1 MATEVI
7 MPALSP
13 AQETGILI
21 EWFKEEGDLIEKGEP
36 LMEVETDKANV
47 EVEATTTGIL
57 ANITVNLGDEIPV
70 GKVIALILADGES
83 APESKK
89 EYSSSETKVSEED
102 TAQLQTTIS
111 NPLDPSA
118 NLPTNKIVASPK
130 VRQYAKKEGI
140 DLSFIK
146 GSGPN
151 GVILM
156 EDVLVN
162 QSSTE
167 KEENDIP
174 TSKGWRL
181 MADRLTES
189 WSSAPHFNLVRH
201 LDVSNLVTYKKQV
214 QEKNSN
220 RLTYTDLLI
229 KLVSITLKEHPRI
242 NASWIDNKIVKN
254 SEINVG
260 LAVDFDGGLIVPVIH
275 KTDEL
280 SLGEITNR
288 RKDLITRTQAG
299 KLRSGDLDR
308 GTFTISNLGMFDVD
322 SFNAIINPPQAA
334 ILAVGR
340 IVDKVVPVDGLPAVR
355 PILTLNLS
363 FDHRVVDGVRG
374 AEFLKTLS
382 NLIENP
388 LQSG

>member
-83 APESKK
+83 VPESKK

-167 KEENDIP
+167 TEENDIP

-340 IVDKVVPVDGLPAVR
+340 IVDKVVPVDGLPEVR

-374 AEFLKTLS
+374 AEFLQTLS

-388 LQSG
+388 LQFG

>member
-83 APESKK
+83 VPESKK

-102 TAQLQTTIS
+102 TAQLQNTIS
-111 NPLDPSA
+111 SPLDPSA

-167 KEENDIP
+167 TEENDIP

-229 KLVSITLKEHPRI
+229 KLVSIALKEHPRI

>member
-13 AQETGILI
+13 AQENGILI

-83 APESKK
+83 APESNK

-167 KEENDIP
+167 TEENDIP

-288 RKDLITRTQAG
+288 RKDLIARTQAG

-340 IVDKVVPVDGLPAVR
+340 IVDKVVPVDGLPEVR

-374 AEFLKTLS
+374 AEFLQTLS

-388 LQSG
+388 LQFG

>member
-13 AQETGILI
+13 AQKTGILI
-21 EWFKEEGDLIEKGEP
+21 EWFKEEGDLIEKGEL

-83 APESKK
+83 APESNK
-89 EYSSSETKVSEED
+89 EYSSTELKVSEED

-140 DLSFIK
+140 DLSLIK

-167 KEENDIP
+167 TEENDIP

-201 LDVSNLVTYKKQV
+201 LDVSNLVTYKKQF

-242 NASWIDNKIVKN
+242 NASWIDNNIVKN

-288 RKDLITRTQAG
+288 RKDLITRIQAG
-299 KLRSGDLDR
+299 KLLSGDLDS

-322 SFNAIINPPQAA
+322 SFNAIINPPQSA

-340 IVDKVVPVDGLPAVR
+340 IVDKVVPIDGLPAVR

>member
-162 QSSTE
+162 QSSTDA
-167 KEENDIP
+167 EENDIP

-374 AEFLKTLS
+374 AEFLQTLS
-382 NLIENP
+382 NLIQNP
-388 LQSG
+388 LQFG

>member
-1 MATEVI
+1 LATEVI

-83 APESKK
+83 VPESKK

-167 KEENDIP
+167 TEENDIP

-374 AEFLKTLS
+374 AKFLKTLS

>member
-83 APESKK
+83 VPESKK

-118 NLPTNKIVASPK
+118 KLPTNKIVASPK

-167 KEENDIP
+167 TEENDIP

-374 AEFLKTLS
+374 AKFLKTLS

>member
-83 APESKK
+83 VPESKK

-111 NPLDPSA
+111 NPLDRSA

-167 KEENDIP
+167 TEENDIP

>member
-83 APESKK
+83 APGSNK

-151 GVILM
+151 SVILM

-167 KEENDIP
+167 TEENDIP

-340 IVDKVVPVDGLPAVR
+340 IVDKVVPVDGLPDVR

-374 AEFLKTLS
+374 AEFLQTLS

>member
-1 MATEVI
+1 

-83 APESKK
+83 VPESKK

-111 NPLDPSA
+111 NSLDPSA

-167 KEENDIP
+167 TEENDIP

>member
-1 MATEVI
+1 

-83 APESKK
+83 VPESKK

-167 KEENDIP
+167 TEENDIP

>member
-167 KEENDIP
+167 TEENDIP

-260 LAVDFDGGLIVPVIH
+260 LAVDFNGGLIVPVIH

-374 AEFLKTLS
+374 AEFLQTLS
-382 NLIENP
+382 NLIQNP
-388 LQSG
+388 LQFG

>member
-83 APESKK
+83 VPESKK

-167 KEENDIP
+167 TEENDIP

-214 QEKNSN
+214 HEKNSN

-288 RKDLITRTQAG
+288 RKDLITRTQGG

>member
-13 AQETGILI
+13 AQKTGILI

-83 APESKK
+83 VPESNK
-89 EYSSSETKVSEED
+89 EYSSTELKVSEED

-118 NLPTNKIVASPK
+118 DLPSKKIVASPK

-167 KEENDIP
+167 TEENDIP

-288 RKDLITRTQAG
+288 RKDLIARTQAG

-340 IVDKVVPVDGLPAVR
+340 IVDKVVPVDGLPEVR

-388 LQSG
+388 LQFG

>member
-83 APESKK
+83 APESNK

-111 NPLDPSA
+111 NPSDPSA

-167 KEENDIP
+167 TEGNDIP

-340 IVDKVVPVDGLPAVR
+340 IVDKVVPVDGLPEVR

-374 AEFLKTLS
+374 AEFLQTLS

-388 LQSG
+388 LQFG

>member
-118 NLPTNKIVASPK
+118 KLPTNKIVASPK
-130 VRQYAKKEGI
+130 VRQYAKIEGI

-167 KEENDIP
+167 TEENDIP

-374 AEFLKTLS
+374 AKFLKTLS

>member
-167 KEENDIP
+167 TEENDIP

-201 LDVSNLVTYKKQV
+201 LDVSNIVTYKKQV

-374 AEFLKTLS
+374 AKFLKTLS

>member
-83 APESKK
+83 VPESKK

-167 KEENDIP
+167 TEENDIP

-229 KLVSITLKEHPRI
+229 KLISITLKEHPRI

-374 AEFLKTLS
+374 AEFLQTLS

-388 LQSG
+388 LQFG

>member
-1 MATEVI
+1 LATEVI

-167 KEENDIP
+167 TEENDIP

-260 LAVDFDGGLIVPVIH
+260 LAVDFNGGLIVPVIH

-374 AEFLKTLS
+374 AKFLKTLS

>member
-1 MATEVI
+1 LATEVI

-83 APESKK
+83 VTESKK

-118 NLPTNKIVASPK
+118 KLPTNKIVASPK
-130 VRQYAKKEGI
+130 VRQYAKIEGI

-167 KEENDIP
+167 TEENDIP

-374 AEFLKTLS
+374 AKFLKTLS

>member
-83 APESKK
+83 VTESKK

-167 KEENDIP
+167 TEENDIP

-374 AEFLKTLS
+374 AKFLKTLS

>member
-83 APESKK
+83 VTESKK

-167 KEENDIP
+167 TEENDIP

>member
-83 APESKK
+83 VTESKK

-130 VRQYAKKEGI
+130 VRQYAKIEGI

-167 KEENDIP
+167 TEENDIP

-340 IVDKVVPVDGLPAVR
+340 IVDKVVPVDGLPAIR

>member
-83 APESKK
+83 VPESKK

-167 KEENDIP
+167 TEENDIP

-340 IVDKVVPVDGLPAVR
+340 IVDKVVPVDGLPVVR

>member
-36 LMEVETDKANV
+36 LMEVETDKSNV

-83 APESKK
+83 APESNK
-89 EYSSSETKVSEED
+89 ENSSTESKVSED

-111 NPLDPSA
+111 NPLDQSV
-118 NLPTNKIVASPK
+118 NLPTNKIVTSPK
-130 VRQYAKKEGI
+130 VRQYATKKGI

-162 QSSTE
+162 QSSTDV
-167 KEENDIP
+167 EENDIP

-201 LDVSNLVTYKKQV
+201 LDASNLVTYKKQV

-229 KLVSITLKEHPRI
+229 KLVSISLKEHPRI

-299 KLRSGDLDR
+299 KLRSGDMDR

-374 AEFLKTLS
+374 AEFLQTLS

>member
-83 APESKK
+83 VTESKK

-130 VRQYAKKEGI
+130 VRQYAKMEGI

-167 KEENDIP
+167 TEENDIP

>member
-57 ANITVNLGDEIPV
+57 ANITVDLGDEIPV

-83 APESKK
+83 VTESKK

-167 KEENDIP
+167 TEENDIP

-201 LDVSNLVTYKKQV
+201 LDASNLVTYKKQV

-374 AEFLKTLS
+374 AKFLKTLS

>member
-83 APESKK
+83 VPESKK

-146 GSGPN
+146 GSGSN

-167 KEENDIP
+167 TEENDIP

-374 AEFLKTLS
+374 AKFLKTLS

>member
-83 APESKK
+83 APESNK
-89 EYSSSETKVSEED
+89 ENSSTETKVSEED

-167 KEENDIP
+167 TEENDIP

-374 AEFLKTLS
+374 AKFLKTLS

>member
-83 APESKK
+83 VPESKK

-151 GVILM
+151 SVILM

-162 QSSTE
+162 QSSTK

-374 AEFLKTLS
+374 AEFLQTLS

-388 LQSG
+388 LQFG

>member
-83 APESKK
+83 VPESKK

-151 GVILM
+151 SVILM

-162 QSSTE
+162 QSSTK

-374 AEFLKTLS
+374 AKFLKTLS

>member
-83 APESKK
+83 VPESKK

-102 TAQLQTTIS
+102 TAHLQTTIS

-167 KEENDIP
+167 TEENDIP

-374 AEFLKTLS
+374 AEFLQTLS

>member
-167 KEENDIP
+167 TEENDIP

-201 LDVSNLVTYKKQV
+201 LDVSNLVTYKKQF